1 MSIIQVKTNEQIDT
15 DAEKARLEDSII
27 ITNAV
32 PLESLAGY
40 VLSCWQESRDAKRNI
55 EDEMELALKARN
67 GEYTDKKLMEI
78 KSHGGSE
85 IFMRLIDEKSTAAKA
100 WLNEIALQGKS
111 WGISPTPLPELPE
124 AMDQAV
130 EQEVLAEF
138 QEMVQLGM
146 VDQQAI
152 ESRQQE
158 LKLEIQNKT
167 FKLAQKEQNL
177 IESKLEDLL
186 IESNWY
192 GALKEV
198 LEDVVDLHCGIL
210 KGPIVKRRAEL
221 VWEVDKDGR
230 NIPMPQQK
238 FVIDFERVS
247 PFNIYPSPVATGIN
261 DGYIIEK
268 HRLTRS
274 SIYSMRD
281 VPGYNKEHIDMV
293 LEESAHG
300 QLNNWLDNVETTY
313 GTTFEQDKD
322 HQYKTPA
329 YDAKIEAL
337 QLWGKISGKRLKEF
351 GIAIKD
357 ERADYEA
364 EVWLIGRHVIKA
376 ELNGDPLGRRP
387 YCKASFRNRNGS
399 FWGEGLPATIYDIQE
414 MVNAAAR
421 NLVNNMAFASGPMTG
436 IDISRLAEGESPTG
450 LHPNR
455 IFQFD
460 ETMNVSSGGR
470 PPLWFFQP
478 KALVG
483 ELVRVYEFF
492 SNEADNKTGIPKYS
506 YGSGGSKGALGTATG
521 MSMMMSNASRGI
533 KQVVGNVDDGI
544 IAESVR
550 RVYEWLLMYANEDDA
565 YPVDL
570 KVVAKGSTALMA
582 KEQQQVRRGEFLN
595 IALNPQVL
603 EIIGRNG
610 LAAILRT
617 VSEGLDFGV
626 DDIVPTQSEL
636 DKQEF
641 QAQQEAQMMQE
652 MQQTEQ
658 MAAGS
663 EVMPDGSKAGGGDA
677 SAFKQGGPIA

>member
-177 IESKLEDLL
+177 IESKLEDVL

-238 FVIDFERVS
+238 FV
-247 PFNIYPSPVATGIN
+247 
-261 DGYIIEK
+261 
-268 HRLTRS
+268 
-274 SIYSMRD
+274 
-281 VPGYNKEHIDMV
+281 
-293 LEESAHG
+293 
-300 QLNNWLDNVETTY
+300 
-313 GTTFEQDKD
+313 
-322 HQYKTPA
+322 
-329 YDAKIEAL
+329 
-337 QLWGKISGKRLKEF
+337 
-351 GIAIKD
+351 
-357 ERADYEA
+357 
-364 EVWLIGRHVIKA
+364 
-376 ELNGDPLGRRP
+376 
-387 YCKASFRNRNGS
+387 
-399 FWGEGLPATIYDIQE
+399 
-414 MVNAAAR
+414 
-421 NLVNNMAFASGPMTG
+421 
-436 IDISRLAEGESPTG
+436 
-450 LHPNR
+450 
-455 IFQFD
+455 
-460 ETMNVSSGGR
+460 
-470 PPLWFFQP
+470 
-478 KALVG
+478 
-483 ELVRVYEFF
+483 
-492 SNEADNKTGIPKYS
+492 
-506 YGSGGSKGALGTATG
+506 
-521 MSMMMSNASRGI
+521 
-533 KQVVGNVDDGI
+533 
-544 IAESVR
+544 
-550 RVYEWLLMYANEDDA
+550 
-565 YPVDL
+565 
-570 KVVAKGSTALMA
+570 
-582 KEQQQVRRGEFLN
+582 
-595 IALNPQVL
+595 
-603 EIIGRNG
+603 
-610 LAAILRT
+610 
-617 VSEGLDFGV
+617 
-626 DDIVPTQSEL
+626 
-636 DKQEF
+636 
-641 QAQQEAQMMQE
+641 
-652 MQQTEQ
+652 
-658 MAAGS
+658 
-663 EVMPDGSKAGGGDA
+663 
-677 SAFKQGGPIA
+677 